1 MFPEI
6 FMNITSSIS
15 DIDNLSKRVQ
25 VAANITIVDLTP
37 ERLSKLQPVT
47 VLDIFDGISG
57 DFHEHGL
64 FSIQTFGRAGSEE
77 RDSTFSYIDVKVEVF
92 HPFIHKTICAL
103 KGLYSGIMSGRAYAV
118 WNPKDKD
125 FEPSDI
131 VNGQTGYFF
140 FMQHW
145 QQIVFKTTSSNQRK
159 ARIELI
165 EKYKKIGTATTTK
178 ILVIPAGLR
187 DVEVEEGGRVKQNEI
202 NDLYRPI
209 IQASN
214 AISTSSD
221 LNTPIIDLSRNN
233 VQNNFNNVYQHI
245 RGLLEGK
252 GGFIQSKY
260 GRRHIAYGTRN
271 VITAMDTSAAN
282 LEDENSFSINSTG
295 IGLWQLMKAIEPKVV
310 FYMRRWLERIFSAGE
325 GKAYLVNPK
334 TLKQELVNVSTKTYD
349 RWQSSSGIGK
359 LIHLFGL
366 EYIRTRAVKIEG
378 FYPALIYVGPDK
390 TFKIIYDID
399 EVPEGFD
406 KKDVHPITFV
416 EMFYLV
422 AFDEWNKNPIDVTRY
437 PISGEGSIYTSYAYV
452 KTTVNSE
459 VRWML
464 DNDWKKDESLKA
476 LEFPIIKNAEFVDS
490 LIPHPSRLAGL
501 GGDFDGDTTSANA
514 LLSDEAIL
522 EAFQHLHTV
531 KAYVRA
537 DGTLTNSAAVD
548 TVDRVLFNF
557 TGDPE

>member
-1 MFPEI
+1 MANMPA
-6 FMNITSSIS
+6 ITSSIN
-15 DIDNLSKRVQ
+15 DIENLSKRVQ

-37 ERLSKLQPVT
+37 ERLARLKPVT

-77 RDSTFSYIDVKVEVF
+77 RDNTFSYIDIKVEVF
-92 HPFIHKTICAL
+92 HPFIHKNIVAL
-103 KGLYSGIMSGRAYAV
+103 KGLYGGIMSGRAYAV
-118 WNPKDKD
+118 WNDKEKD

-145 QQIVFKTTSSNQRK
+145 KNIVFKTTSSNQRK
-159 ARIELI
+159 SRIVLI
-165 EKYKKIGTATTTK
+165 DKFKKLGTATCTK
-178 ILVIPAGLR
+178 VLVIPAGLR

-233 VQNNFNNVYQHI
+233 VQTGFNNVYLHI

-271 VITAMDTSAAN
+271 VITAMDTSADN
-282 LEDENSFSINSTG
+282 LEDDNSFSINSTG

-310 FYMRRWLERIFSAGE
+310 YYMRRWLEKIFSASE
-325 GKAYLVNPK
+325 GQAYLVNPK
-334 TLKQELVNVSTKTYD
+334 TLKQELVNITTKTYD
-349 RWQSSSGIGK
+349 RWQSSTGIGK

-366 EYIRTRAVKIEG
+366 DYIRTRAVKIEG
-378 FYPALIYVGPDK
+378 YYPALIYVGPDK
-390 TFKIIYDID
+390 TFKIFYDID
-399 EVPEGFD
+399 DLPKDRD
-406 KKDVHPITFV
+406 KSDVHPITFV
-416 EMFYLV
+416 EMFYLIG
-422 AFDEWNKNPIDVTRY
+422 FTEWNKNPIDVTRY
-437 PISGEGSIYTSYAYV
+437 PITGDGSIYTSYAYV
-452 KTTVNSE
+452 KTTVTSE
-459 VRWML
+459 VRYML
-464 DNDWKKDESLKA
+464 NSDWEMDIESKA
-476 LEFPIIKNAEFVDS
+476 LEFPILQDAKFVDS